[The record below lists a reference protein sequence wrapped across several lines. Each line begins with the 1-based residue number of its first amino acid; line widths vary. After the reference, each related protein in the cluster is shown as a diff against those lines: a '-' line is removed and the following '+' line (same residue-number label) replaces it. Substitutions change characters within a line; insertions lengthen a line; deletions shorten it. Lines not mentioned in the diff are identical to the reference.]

1 MTDERVAGRFALAEE
16 LGRGALGVVWRATD
30 TRTDREVALKRV
42 LVPSDLP
49 DAVIA
54 EGLPRIAREQRL
66 LAELDHPN
74 AVRVH
79 DVLEEDDGLYIVMEL
94 VEGVSLKELVGE
106 EGPLPLDRA
115 ARIGLQLLDVLTAAH
130 GAGVV
135 HCEVKPANVLVAPG
149 DVVKLGDFGVS
160 ALQGAARLTGTG
172 AFLGPPAYLSPEQAR
187 GGPCTR
193 ESDLWALGATV
204 YHMLEGRDAFE
215 GRSFSAVLA
224 KVLDG
229 LPARPL
235 NAGPLTP
242 LLAGLL
248 RREPSSRPRPAQI
261 RRALTE
267 AAESPPSET
276 PVIIPPEAWNPDP
289 PVPSVEEP
297 PDGPVTAVPGGPPP
311 FTAPVR
317 RHGLIVETAARV
329 GWTLLLSV
337 GALAVAASSFG
348 SLTSLG
354 LTPFLLLIG
363 GTALG
368 RSAYLVAGGVTGL
381 QARNVLEVGPRGI
394 AFRRGAYSAG
404 YSWEDVETVT
414 VTRQGLRRR
423 PVLLLLPAEGDAERT
438 PLLPLRL
445 TGSQGRSPWLHHT
458 GGVALCRFDELEES
472 EEAVVRQIGAFAGE
486 RWRPPAGQTRGRGR
500 TGGRP

>member
-30 TRTDREVALKRV
+30 TRTGREVALKRV

-54 EGLPRIAREQRL
+54 DRLPRIVREQRV

-74 AVRVH
+74 AVRIH
-79 DVLEEDDGLYIVMEL
+79 DVLEEDDGLYVAMEL
-94 VEGVSLKELVGE
+94 VEAVSLKELVRA
-106 EGPLPLDRA
+106 EGPLPLERA

-149 DVVKLGDFGVS
+149 DAVKLGDFGVS
-160 ALQGAARLTGTG
+160 GLQGAARLTGTG
-172 AFLGPPAYLSPEQAR
+172 AFLGPPAYLAPEQAR

-267 AAESPPSET
+267 AADAPPSDT
-276 PVIIPPEAWNPDP
+276 PIIIPPEAWNPDP
-289 PVPSVEEP
+289 PVQPLEEP
-297 PDGPVTAVPGGPPP
+297 DEPVTALPGGPPP
-311 FTAPVR
+311 FTVAVKP
-317 RHGLIVETAARV
+317 HGLVAETAARV
-329 GWTLLLSV
+329 GWTLLFSV

-348 SLTSLG
+348 GLTSLG

-363 GTALG
+363 GIALG
-368 RSAYLVAGGVTGL
+368 RSAYLVAGGVSGL
-381 QARNVLEVGPRGI
+381 QTRNVLEVGPRGI

-404 YSWEDVETVT
+404 YAWDDVEAVT
-414 VTRQGLRRR
+414 VARQGLRRR
-423 PVLLLLPAEGDAERT
+423 PALLLLPAEGGTAERT

-445 TGSQGRSPWLHHT
+445 TGTRGRSPWLHRT
-458 GGVALCRFDELEES
+458 GGIALCRLDELQAP
-472 EEAVVRQIGAFAGE
+472 EEAVLEQVGAFAGS
-486 RWRPPAGQTRGRGR
+486 RWRPSP
-500 TGGRP
+500 